1 MSSIRVHYLRRKS
14 YNTRSNKIRK
24 LRTPGGRLTVQYVGK
39 RHSRPA
45 PALRTNA
52 RLSGV
57 TARPDRIRSKNR
69 VSRPYGGVFTPGQLK
84 ERILRAFL
92 TEEVK
97 IVKRFV
103 RAARTGAARP
113 AGDKAAAL
121 KKPAQAKK
129 AAPKK

>member
-14 YNTRSNKIRK
+14 YNTRSNKVRK

-39 RHSRPA
+39 RKSRPA
-45 PALRTNA
+45 PALRTNS
-52 RLSGV
+52 RLSGM
-57 TARPDRIRSKNR
+57 TARPDRVRSKNR

-97 IVKRFV
+97 IVKSFV
-103 RAARTGAARP
+103 RAA
-113 AGDKAAAL
+113 KASV
-121 KKPAQAKK
+121 KP
-129 AAPKK
+129 AAPKAQSARKSAAGKQ